1 MPTLTEAREAHDR
14 AQSVLQDAR
23 TAERDARAAVET
35 LRSRIADGD
44 PKATSSALA
53 AATAEVEHA
62 TLAAA
67 GAERGVADL
76 YAAVRA
82 AEADAACDAI
92 IDRLPALGSAVMD
105 SLEDVLDALAP
116 FVAAATAYDQF
127 VEESAQRLAL
137 RHHDFAARVRIDRFG
152 PPTIDGRRL
161 ESCRGPSQLADVLL
175 PYLRDL
181 GAPAAIIEPLK
192 FAAAGA
198 PAIPTDRKD
207 IP

>member
-1 MPTLTEAREAHDR
+1 MSALTEAREAHEK
-14 AQSVLQDAR
+14 AQRQLQDAR
-23 TAERDARAAVET
+23 AVERDARAAAEA

-62 TLAAA
+62 ALAAA
-67 GAERGVADL
+67 GAERGVANL

-92 IDRLPALGSAVMD
+92 IDRLPALGSAVM
-105 SLEDVLDALAP
+105 SELENVLDALAP
-116 FVAAATAYDQF
+116 FVAAATEFDQF
-127 VEESAQRLAL
+127 VDESAQQLAL

-161 ESCRGPSQLADVLL
+161 ESCRGSAQLADVVL
-175 PYLRDL
+175 PAMRAL
-181 GAPAAIIEPLK
+181 GAPSGLIDSLK
-192 FAAAGA
+192 LQAAGA
-198 PAIPTDRKD
+198 PALPTR
-207 IP
+207 